1 MLKRSVCRGNQFSKM
16 SRWAVEEMGR
26 NSVIPSMIPR
36 MIIAIQSGIAQYRLN
51 PGPWQGATR
60 NL

>member
-1 MLKRSVCRGNQFSKM
+1 M

-36 MIIAIQSGIAQYRLN
+36 MIIAIHSDID
-51 PGPWQGATR
+51 TI
-60 NL
+60 